1 MLHGVDISSVFTGDF
16 VDISCVCS
24 EQLSESESLLESTS
38 LTCRTSVNALCLQSA
53 SSSPI
58 KRAKETKALGVYIDE
73 FLSWNK
79 HIEVISK
86 KISSGIGAV
95 RKLKPH
101 VDHNTLI
108 CAYNALVLPHFD
120 YCCEVWDTI
129 NLTLCNRLQKLQ
141 NRAARIIVGRI
152 NEHGQSE
159 LALAEL
165 NWKTLSER
173 RAQFVA
179 SQMYKITHDVAPKRL
194 SNIFHETPSS
204 RHYNLRGSSTKL
216 WLPQPTTDYLKKSL
230 SYRGAKPGPFREIW
244 GPGAKINLGLLPIWR
259 CSTHIFIYR
268 TASTYKII

>member
-1 MLHGVDISSVFTGDF
+1 MTYV
-16 VDISCVCS
+16 
-24 EQLSESESLLESTS
+24 
-38 LTCRTSVNALCLQSA
+38 
-53 SSSPI
+53 PI
-58 KRAKETKALGVYIDE
+58 KRVKETKALGVYIDE

-120 YCCEVWDTI
+120 YCREVWDTI

-152 NEHGQSE
+152 NEHRQPE

-165 NWKTLSER
+165 N
-173 RAQFVA
+173 
-179 SQMYKITHDVAPKRL
+179 
-194 SNIFHETPSS
+194 
-204 RHYNLRGSSTKL
+204 
-216 WLPQPTTDYLKKSL
+216 
-230 SYRGAKPGPFREIW
+230 
-244 GPGAKINLGLLPIWR
+244 
-259 CSTHIFIYR
+259 
-268 TASTYKII
+268 